1 MMELLLARDMPPA
14 VRQKIQCVVLQELIL
29 EIANANPDKKWTRRV
44 ERMGGQ
50 FLADTFLLGG
60 QPIFSIDK
68 FDTVYD
74 ERGK

>member
-1 MMELLLARDMPPA
+1 MELLLKRDMP
-14 VRQKIQCVVLQELIL
+14 QTQCVVLGKLIL
-29 EIANANPDKKWTRRV
+29 DIANANPDKEWTRRV
-44 ERMGGQ
+44 ERMGDQ

-74 ERGK
+74 KRGKL

>member
-1 MMELLLARDMPPA
+1 MMELLLKRDMPT
-14 VRQKIQCVVLQELIL
+14 IQCVVLQKLIVD
-29 EIANANPDKKWTRRV
+29 ISKANPDKKWTRRV

-74 ERGK
+74 EREK

>member
-1 MMELLLARDMPPA
+1 MMELLLARDMPQSLK
-14 VRQKIQCVVLQELIL
+14 RKFQCVVLQELIL